1 MKNFHTLI
9 GILLSLTMITLISGC
24 GGGGSSSFPATA
36 SSGSGSGS
44 DSTGT
49 LSLFITDA
57 KPRLDENATA
67 VNIRIIAIEYG
78 HDDGWTEVEGFEPL
92 TINLMDWQDGRSIQ
106 LGEFKLP
113 VGSYKEIRFQLA
125 IAEKEGDVK
134 SNPDCYITFKNA
146 LPAPLFAPSGGT
158 SGYKGKGDF
167 DITTEAP
174 VAVVADWD
182 AGRAIVVT
190 GNGKHI
196 LHPVIQLSVIEL
208 SGEIKGTVVDVAEV
222 EEYGQADDALVVY
235 AYEDGIYADYEWD
248 INEDEVRFP
257 KAFSSSDVNM
267 TDGNFTFYFLGEGNY
282 TLVTAHY
289 ESDIFSGVVDIDTA
303 EVFKNETALVELNTS
318 DPIAPY

>member
-1 MKNFHTLI
+1 MKRFHKLI
-9 GILLSLTMITLISGC
+9 GIVLSLTMITLISGC
-24 GGGGSSSFPATA
+24 GGGGSSSL
-36 SSGSGSGS
+36 GSIPPSANVE
-44 DSTGT
+44 TGV

-92 TINLMDWQDGRSIQ
+92 TINLMDWQDGRAIQ

-113 VGSYKEIRFQLA
+113 VGSYKEIRFKLA

-134 SNPDCYITFKNA
+134 SNPDCNITFESA
-146 LPAPLFAPSGGT
+146 PTVPLFVPSGDT
-158 SGYKGKGDF
+158 SGYKGKGEF

-182 AGRAIVVT
+182 VGRAIVVT

-208 SGEIKGTVVDVAEV
+208 SGEINGTVVDIAEV

-235 AYEDGIYADYEWD
+235 AYEDGIYA
-248 INEDEVRFP
+248 NDEAVIVGDEIRFP

-289 ESDIFSGVVDIDTA
+289 ESDIFINVVDREYDV
-303 EVFKNETALVELNTS
+303 EVFKGETRFVELNTS
-318 DPIAPY
+318 VNP